1 MNAVKISNTIFDQG
15 MTANEV
21 VVYAYLLSIHATVK
35 TLAGNSI
42 VTVKQSTIA
51 EKCNIRSLQTVRRI
65 LAILTGMGLVEPIKR
80 NFMRNGHRG
89 TYEYE
94 IKPLPTSSG
103 YFMVPR
109 RTFGLL
115 SPRQMYVYMFLCK
128 AESIELWRSWNSYND
143 ISDQI
148 HMKREMVVKTIR
160 ELVELKLVVRM
171 RRKAKDNPHVF
182 VDNHY
187 QIIRYVRSR
196 IRKRKVQPYRK
207 YDCTG
212 GWRTWKCSHR
222 VHSKYITWSSK
233 CQVFF
238 SSRGSP

>member
-15 MTANEV
+15 MTASEV

-35 TLAGNSI
+35 TLAGNNV

-80 NFMRNGHRG
+80 NFKRNGHRG

-94 IKPLPTSSG
+94 IMPLPTSSG
-103 YFMVPR
+103 YFMVSR
-109 RTFGLL
+109 RVFGMLN
-115 SPRQMYVYMFLCK
+115 PRQMYVYLFLCK
-128 AESIELWRSWNSYND
+128 AESITLGRSWNSYND

-160 ELVELKLVVRM
+160 ELVELKLIVRM

-187 QIIRYVRSR
+187 QIIQYVRSR

-212 GWRTWKCSHR
+212 GWKLGESIHK
-222 VHSKYITWSSK
+222 VHYQYITLSQK
-233 CQVFF
+233 CQGVF
-238 SSRGSP
+238 SVRGSP